1 MKNAILM
8 EALMEKTSIEFCKYK
23 IYIYIS
29 RELSIAN
36 VINHEPTIFWWSIP
50 PIKMVS
56 HWGMVDPFAFRT
68 LQWDHNLGLTM
79 PGEPRC
85 CQTVWSKGCYDDPKW
100 LVNSSTTC
108 VLMLS
113 HLWSWS
119 KVCNLQALRHPRLVS
134 FIGAME
140 PTGWWWNMV
149 KLVARWC
156 LLPPNLHCRGC
167 ALKIPS
173 LMIAWALVGSTIW
186 GDDLQWKTL
195 TNFTHH
201 KTWITTG

>member
-1 MKNAILM
+1 
-8 EALMEKTSIEFCKYK
+8 
-23 IYIYIS
+23 
-29 RELSIAN
+29 
-36 VINHEPTIFWWSIP
+36 
-50 PIKMVS
+50 
-56 HWGMVDPFAFRT
+56 
-68 LQWDHNLGLTM
+68 M

-173 LMIAWALVGSTIW
+173 LMNAWALVGSTIW

-201 KTWITTG
+201 KTWITTGYYGQLDHKWIKWELTVHFVPWQIVPLGDWVHAKWVPASIAELRQRIRWLCAVWGSILG